1 MEKRCVKK
9 IVASENSC
17 YSILVHMEVN
27 KVNDLIVVGAGASGL
42 MAALTAAQSGCRVVL
57 LEKMASCGRKIR
69 ITGKGRCNVTTT
81 KSREEILQQIRRNPK
96 FMYSSLNAFDNNDV
110 WTFFT
115 THGCALKVERGDR
128 VFPESDRAQD
138 IVDTLVAEAK
148 RQGVTFHCE
157 VKIAQLHLLEN
168 GGYEVIDAGGEK
180 WQAHSIILCTG
191 GASYPGTGSTGDA
204 YAWLEQLGLP
214 VIAPYP
220 ALVPLT
226 AKEEWVSQLQGLSLR
241 NVRLT
246 VDDVRGKVLYSEQ
259 GEMLFTHFG
268 ISGPIVLSAS
278 GHCADFWQKKRQV
291 LFAHLDLKPALSVQ
305 KLDERLLREIH
316 AMPNKHLSSMLKTLL
331 PQKMVSIFS
340 AQCGVDLEK
349 VLHQL
354 TKEERQRIITSLKD
368 FSFTLTGTRPLSE
381 GIVTAGGLS
390 TKAVDPKNMMV
401 KQYPGL
407 FVAGEL
413 LDIDA
418 YTGGFNLQIA
428 FSTGYAAGKAAC
440 QYIHERKSE

>member
-1 MEKRCVKK
+1 MDDV
-9 IVASENSC
+9 IV
-17 YSILVHMEVN
+17 I
-27 KVNDLIVVGAGASGL
+27 GAGASGL
-42 MAALTAAQSGCRVVL
+42 MAALTAAKSGCRVVL

-69 ITGKGRCNVTTT
+69 ITGKGRCNVTTV

-96 FMYSSLNAFDNNDV
+96 FMYSSLNAFDNRDV
-110 WTFFT
+110 WNFFT
-115 THGCALKVERGDR
+115 EHSCALKVERGDR
-128 VFPESDRAQD
+128 VFPESDHAQD

-148 RQGVTFHCE
+148 KQGVAIHCD
-157 VKIAQLHLLEN
+157 VKVKTLSRLDN
-168 GGYEVIDAGGEK
+168 GCFEIVDAKEK
-180 WQAHSIILCTG
+180 RWQAKAVVICTG

-204 YAWLEQLGLP
+204 YAWLENMGLP

-220 ALVPLT
+220 ALVPLNT
-226 AKEEWVSQLQGLSLR
+226 KEEWVPQLQGLSLR

-246 VDDVRGKVLYSEQ
+246 IDDVRGKILYSEQ

-291 LFAHLDLKPALSVQ
+291 LLAHIDLKPALSEH

-316 AMPNKHLSSMLKTLL
+316 AMPNKHLSNMLKTLL
-331 PQKMVSIFS
+331 PQKMVPVFIT
-340 AQCGVDLEK
+340 QCGVDADK

-354 TKEERQRIITSLKD
+354 TKEERQRIVARLKD
-368 FSFTLTGTRPLSE
+368 FSFTLTGTRSLSE
-381 GIVTAGGLS
+381 GIVTAGGLA
-390 TKAVDPKNMMV
+390 TKAVDPKTMMV
-401 KQYPGL
+401 KKMPGL
-407 FVAGEL
+407 FAAGEL

-428 FSTGYAAGKAAC
+428 FSTGHAAGQAAC